1 MKKFI
6 KNIIGKKNTIDHKN
20 RKIDLYI
27 KNGKVP
33 WSVGYVEYK
42 FQKLV
47 ETINSK
53 DYLKYFNEN
62 RLPNDFGYRLDE
74 RIVEIP
80 WVISKLSDCK
90 SKLLDAGS
98 SLNYIDIINSEKI
111 KVKDL
116 TIFTFDPEENNFN
129 TKRIS
134 YVYADLRDLPFRDN
148 LFDEIACI
156 STIEHIDMDNSIY
169 GWNENNAKI
178 NNETKSYEYLK
189 VVKELFRVLKPKGKL
204 FLTFPFGKFENHGF
218 FQQFDAEMLVKITAF
233 FESKGSIELTFFKY
247 ENDSWNFAELDELS
261 NFESFNPHTGRG
273 KGNDGAAHC
282 RSVCCIEFQKL

>member
-6 KNIIGKKNTIDHKN
+6 KNIIGKNNTIDHTN

-27 KNGKVP
+27 KNGKEP

-62 RLPNDFGYRLDE
+62 RLPNDFGHRLDE

-80 WVISKLSDCK
+80 WAISKLSDCK

-98 SLNYIDIINSEKI
+98 SLNYIEIINSEKI

-116 TIFTFDPEENNFN
+116 TILTFDPEENNFN
-129 TKRIS
+129 NKRIS
-134 YVYADLRDLPFRDN
+134 YVYADLRDLPFKDD

-189 VVKELFRVLKPKGKL
+189 VVKELFRVLKPKGRL

-218 FQQFDAEMLVKITAF
+218 FQQFDAEMLFKITAF
-233 FESKGSIELTFFKY
+233 FESKGSIKLTFFKY
-247 ENDSWNFAELDELS
+247 ENDSWNFAELEELS
-261 NFESFNPHTGRG
+261 SFESFNPHTGRG

-282 RSVCCIEFQKL
+282 RSVCCIEFQKI